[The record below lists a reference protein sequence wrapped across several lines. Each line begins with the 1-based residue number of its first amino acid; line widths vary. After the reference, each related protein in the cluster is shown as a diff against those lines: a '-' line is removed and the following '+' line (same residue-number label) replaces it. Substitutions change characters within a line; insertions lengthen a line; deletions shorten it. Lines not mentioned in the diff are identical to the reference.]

1 MQLLAL
7 GQKSKDKKKEQKEEK
22 KQQINLGIKDKS
34 SNDTIKLG
42 WSTHISLEVV

>member
-22 KQQINLGIKDKS
+22 IVDQFGNKRQK
-34 SNDTIKLG
+34 
-42 WSTHISLEVV
+42 

>member
-22 KQQINLGIKDKS
+22 KIVDQFGNKRQK
-34 SNDTIKLG
+34 
-42 WSTHISLEVV
+42 

>member
-7 GQKSKDKKKEQKEEK
+7 GQKSKDKKKEQKEK